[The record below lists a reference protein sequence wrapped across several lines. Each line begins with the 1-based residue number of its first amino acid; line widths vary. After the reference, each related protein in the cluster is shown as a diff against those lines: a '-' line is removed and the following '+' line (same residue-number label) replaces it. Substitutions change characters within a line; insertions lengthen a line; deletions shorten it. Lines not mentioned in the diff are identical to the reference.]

1 MTTYYRRRRPGW
13 AETLASA
20 LVGAGVGA
28 VAFYLTRVLAV
39 RESIPAEPRETEAD
53 DPGRL
58 RPRRRGRRL
67 PPPPGQ
73 AAGTE

>member
-1 MTTYYRRRRPGW
+1 VTTYYRRRRPGW
-13 AETLASA
+13 RETVASA

-28 VAFYLTRVLAV
+28 VAFYLTRVLAS
-39 RESIPAEPRETEAD
+39 REAIPGEPREREAES
-53 DPGRL
+53 
-58 RPRRRGRRL
+58 PRRLQSTRQDRL